1 MVIKPRVRGFV
12 CVTSHPEGCAAHI
25 QQQIDYVKSK
35 GSISGGPKNV
45 LVIGSSTGFGLSSRV
60 AAAFGCGSKTVGV
73 FYERPSDEDRLG
85 TAGWYNTIALTEKAR
100 AEGLYARN
108 FNGDAFSNEVKSNV
122 IAAIKEDVGPIDLV
136 IYSLASPRRTHPD
149 TGAVHKSVLK
159 PVGKSYSSRTV
170 DTDKGIVSD
179 VAIEPATDEEIA
191 DTAAVMGGD
200 DWERWITALDEA
212 GLIAEGATSVAYSY
226 IGPEITW
233 DIYKNGTIGLA
244 KNHLEESCTR
254 ISSKLK
260 EHGDGR
266 ALISVNKA
274 LVSQA
279 SSAIPVV
286 PLYISILYKIMKAKG
301 THEGCIEQMQRLFAE
316 RLFNGADPQLD
327 ESGRIRIDDL
337 EMQDDVQA
345 EGATI
350 WPQVTTENLAEL
362 TDIVGYREEFLK
374 MFGFG
379 LPGIDYEVS
388 TEPHRPMI

>member
-260 EHGDGR
+260 EHGGGR